1 MGLDALTLNANG
13 QTDVPTTREEW
24 DAWVSATA
32 TRNFILGNPL
42 IDWLE
47 RYGADAGFTRDDD
60 VPDYDERTDFTRF
73 IMGKGVEF
81 EAAIAAHLATLR
93 PLTTFPSGRDASQD
107 IALAERTFEA
117 MAGGVPIIHQGVL
130 RDAATRTYGAPDF
143 LVRSDVLRELFPDA
157 IDGDEAARP
166 APGLGSGSWHYVVVD
181 AKFTT
186 LHLLAGG
193 EVGNAGSAPA
203 YKTQVFIYNR
213 ALGRLQGYEPPAAF
227 LLGRGIEHTVRGQTY
242 RTSSAMEELG
252 PVWMDD
258 ALGMRVAAAC
268 DWVRR
273 VRTDGAN
280 WAVRP
285 TPSVAELWP
294 NMSETADFPWHAAKA
309 KIAHELSEITLL
321 WQVGPDKRDAA
332 HRAGVTS
339 WRDGRLT
346 PATVGIAGG
355 SRGPTLQALLDV
367 NRQDGGPPVRPARV
381 TAHEE
386 EWRPVPALEFYV
398 DFETVSD
405 LDDDFSGVP
414 ARGGQ
419 PLIFMIGCGHVED
432 GRWIYEQF
440 LVERLSERH
449 EERAIDAW
457 LAHMAS
463 LAAAHDMTDP
473 GPGPYVIHWSPAER
487 STLETAYNS
496 ARNRHPEREWPPIRW
511 FDCWRNVA
519 LGQPVV
525 VRGALNFGLKSV
537 AKALHSLGLI
547 ESSWDDSP
555 LDGLGAMV
563 GAWWCEG
570 EAERLGVPLADV
582 ELMQEIGRYN
592 EIDCKVMLETLRYL
606 REHH

>member
-1 MGLDALTLNANG
+1 MGIDALTLSASG
-13 QTDVPTTREEW
+13 KADVPTTPEEW
-24 DAWVSATA
+24 GAWVSATA
-32 TRNFILGNPL
+32 TRNLTLGNPL

-47 RYGADAGFTRDDD
+47 RYGAEAGFERDTDAS
-60 VPDYDERTDFTRF
+60 DYDKRTDFTQF
-73 IMGKGVEF
+73 IMRKGVEF

-93 PLTTFPSGRDASQD
+93 PLTRISTSHEEVRDLAV
-107 IALAERTFEA
+107 AERTFEA
-117 MAGGVPIIHQGVL
+117 MAEGAPIIHQGVL

-143 LVRSDVLRELFPDA
+143 LVRSDVLRELFPGA
-157 IDGDEAARP
+157 IDDDLAGRP
-166 APGLGSGSWHYVVVD
+166 APGLGGGRWHYVVVD

-186 LHLLAGG
+186 VHLLAGG

-203 YKTQVFIYNR
+203 YKAQVFIYNR

-227 LLGRGIEHTVRGQTY
+227 LLGRGVEHTVRGQTH
-242 RTSSAMEELG
+242 RSSSAMEELG

-273 VRTDGAN
+273 VRTEGGL
-280 WAVRP
+280 WSPLPLPPVH
-285 TPSVAELWP
+285 ELWP

-309 KIAHELSEITLL
+309 KIAHELAEITLL
-321 WQVGPDKRDAA
+321 WQVGPDKRDEA
-332 HRAGVTS
+332 HRAGITS
-339 WRDGRLT
+339 WRDERLT

-381 TAHEE
+381 TAHEGD
-386 EWRPVPALEFYV
+386 WRPVPPLEFYV

-405 LDDDFSGVP
+405 LDDDFSAVP

-419 PLIFMIGCGHVED
+419 PLIFMIGCGHVEN
-432 GRWIYEQF
+432 GRWAYEQF
-440 LVERLSERH
+440 LVDRLSEEH

-457 LAHMAS
+457 LEHMAA
-463 LAAAHDMTDP
+463 LTAAHGMA
-473 GPGPYVIHWSPAER
+473 GPGPFVIHWSPAER

-496 ARNRHPEREWPPIRW
+496 ARNRHPGREWPPIRW

-537 AKALHSLGLI
+537 AKALHQLGLI
-547 ESSWDDSP
+547 ESSWEDSP

-570 EAERLGVPLADV
+570 EAGRLGVRLADV
-582 ELMQEIGRYN
+582 ELMREIGHYN
-592 EIDCKVMLETLRYL
+592 EIDCKVMMEAVRYL